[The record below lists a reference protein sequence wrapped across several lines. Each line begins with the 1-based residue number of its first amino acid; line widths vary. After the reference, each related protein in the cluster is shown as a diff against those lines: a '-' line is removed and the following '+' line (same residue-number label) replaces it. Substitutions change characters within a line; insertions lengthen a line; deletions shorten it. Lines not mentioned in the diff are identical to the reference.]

1 MIIRKIKKVAIA
13 IWGYVL
19 SMLASFFAVDKE
31 EEEEQY
37 KDYRYL

>member
-1 MIIRKIKKVAIA
+1 MFIGKLKQLAIA
-13 IWGYVL
+13 IWDYIL
-19 SMLASFFAVDKE
+19 CMLANVFSVDE